1 MSNAGSPGSPK
12 IRLVLLWHM
21 HQPFYKDMVTGEYRL
36 PWVRLHALKDYYG
49 MVKLLDE
56 FPEVHQNFNLV
67 PSLVAQIQDYAS
79 GHAHDP
85 FLEVVS
91 KPSTELTA
99 ADRRFAL
106 RYLFQANPVNM
117 IGRYPRYCE
126 LWERYHST
134 CESPEGPE
142 SYFVARDYAD
152 LQVLSQLAWF
162 DEFFLTEPDIAAL
175 VQKGED
181 FTREDQL
188 LVIQRQREILE
199 KVLPAY
205 AEAAKRGSIEL
216 SATPYYH
223 PILPLL
229 CDTNAGAESTPGLP
243 LPTRHFKHPDDAATQ
258 IRRALDSHETL
269 FGVRPKGLWP
279 SEGSV
284 SEEALKLAGR
294 EGIQWMA
301 TDEGV
306 LGRTLDYN
314 FARHNNDH
322 LHADAAKRLYNIY
335 RYEKDDTRM
344 HMVFRDHRLS
354 DLIGFVYSGM
364 PARDAAKHLIQN
376 IKESARPVL
385 AEGKNAVVSIILD
398 GENAWEYYPQ
408 SGREFLRRF
417 YDALQRDEQIEPVTI
432 SEAIARHDEA
442 EFGQLKRLVPGSW
455 IDANFNVWIG
465 APEDN
470 LAWDLL
476 AEARDYYDRHASRVS
491 EEQRKIA
498 WEELLI
504 AEGSDWNWWYGPE
517 HHSANDRDFDELY
530 RKHLSNV
537 YHALEGIP
545 PAELNTP
552 IIQGVQR
559 PSYIPQTAYVS
570 ARVDGLVS
578 GYFEWMGAA
587 SYTSDQRT
595 SAMHGKQFLLDAVY
609 AGLDADSV
617 SGRLDFYHGVPEG
630 AYRLVVNLE
639 VWSSQGSQKA
649 APNSYRLTVDAQGR
663 QVHKWTLTNGEER
676 HRLATFSSE
685 NGNAETQGV
694 EVALNQIFEMRVP
707 FELIKAQEGS
717 RVRLRF
723 AIWREH
729 LPVDSLPL
737 EGWMDLHAVAEE
749 ELATNLY
756 SFSPQD

>member
-1 MSNAGSPGSPK
+1 MSETGPRKSSPT

-49 MVKLLDE
+49 MVKLLEE
-56 FPEVHQNFNLV
+56 FPHVHQNFNLV
-67 PSLVAQIQDYAS
+67 PSLVAQIQDYVS
-79 GHAHDP
+79 GLAHDP
-85 FLEVVS
+85 FFDLVA
-91 KPSTELTA
+91 KPAKDLT
-99 ADRRFAL
+99 DRERSFAL
-106 RYLFQANPVNM
+106 QYLFQANPVNM
-117 IGRYPRYCE
+117 IGRYPRYRE
-126 LWERYHST
+126 LWELYRST
-134 CESPEGPE
+134 SARPEGAE
-142 SYFVARDYAD
+142 GYFTTRDYAD

-162 DEFFLTEPDIAAL
+162 DEFFLTDPEVAAL

-181 FTREDQL
+181 FTEGDQGFIVGKERE
-188 LVIQRQREILE
+188 LVA

-205 AEAAKRGSIEL
+205 AKATQRGAVEL

-229 CDTNAGAESTPGLP
+229 CDTNVGAESSPGLP
-243 LPTRHFKHPDDAATQ
+243 LPTRRFKHPDDATLQ
-258 IRRALDSHETL
+258 IRRALDSHQAL
-269 FGVRPKGLWP
+269 FGIRPKGLWP

-284 SEEALKLAGR
+284 SDEALKLACG
-294 EGIQWMA
+294 EGVEWMA

-306 LGRTLDYN
+306 LGRSLDFN
-314 FARHNNDH
+314 FARHNSDH
-322 LHADAAKRLYNIY
+322 LSTDGAQRLYNIY

-344 HMVFRDHRLS
+344 HLVFRDHRLS

-364 PARDAAKHLIQN
+364 PATDAASHLIHN
-376 IKESARPVL
+376 IKNSAKPVL
-385 AEGKNAVVSIILD
+385 DTGRDAVVSIILD

-417 YDALQRDEQIEPVTI
+417 YDALERDEQIEPVTI
-432 SEAIARHDEA
+432 AEAIARHKDSD
-442 EFGQLKRLVPGSW
+442 FGQLKRLVPGSW

-470 LAWDLL
+470 YAWDLL
-476 AEARDYYDRHASRVS
+476 AEARDYYDRHAHRVT
-491 EEQRKIA
+491 EAQRQIA

-545 PAELNTP
+545 PEELNTP
-552 IIQGVQR
+552 IIHGVVR
-559 PSYIPQTAYVS
+559 PSYVPQTAYVR

-587 SYTSDQRT
+587 SFTSDQRT

-609 AGLDADSV
+609 AGLDANSV
-617 SGRLDFYHGVPEG
+617 SGRLDFHHGIPG
-630 AYRLVVNLE
+630 DAYRLVVNLE
-639 VWSSQGSQKA
+639 VSRFDRKA
-649 APNSYRLTVDAQGR
+649 GPQSFRLTVDAEGR
-663 QVHKWTLTNGEER
+663 EVRSWTLSNGGESVAIASFASTSGK
-676 HRLATFSSE
+676 LDS
-685 NGNAETQGV
+685 GI
-694 EVALNQIFEMRVP
+694 EVALQEIFEMRVP
-707 FELIKAQEGS
+707 FALIGAEQGS
-717 RVRLRF
+717 RIRLRF
-723 AIWREH
+723 SIWREH

-737 EGWMDLHAVAEE
+737 EGWIDLYAVAEE
-749 ELATNLY
+749 ELETNLY
-756 SFSPQD
+756 SYSPPE

>member
-1 MSNAGSPGSPK
+1 
-12 IRLVLLWHM
+12 
-21 HQPFYKDMVTGEYRL
+21 MVTDEYRL

-67 PSLVAQIQDYAS
+67 PSLVAQIQDYVS

-85 FLEVVS
+85 FFDLIA
-91 KPSTELTA
+91 KPANELTA

-106 RYLFQANPVNM
+106 QYLFQANPVNM
-117 IGRYPRYCE
+117 IGRYPRYRE
-126 LWERYHST
+126 LWEKYRST
-134 CESPEGPE
+134 SDRPEGPE

-162 DEFFLTEPDIAAL
+162 DEFFLADSDIAAL

-181 FTREDQL
+181 FTRDDQQ
-188 LVIQRQREILE
+188 LVTAREREILA

-205 AEAAKRGSIEL
+205 AEAVRRGGIEL
-216 SATPYYH
+216 SATPFYH

-229 CDTNAGAESTPGLP
+229 CDTNTGAESSPGLA
-243 LPTRHFKHPDDAATQ
+243 LPTRRFRHPDDASLQ
-258 IRRALDSHETL
+258 IQRALDSHQAL

-284 SEEALKLAGR
+284 SEEALKLACR
-294 EGIQWMA
+294 EGIEWMA

-306 LGRTLDYN
+306 LGRSLDFN
-314 FARHNNDH
+314 FARHNGDH
-322 LHADAAKRLYNIY
+322 LTVDGAERLYNIY
-335 RYEKDDTRM
+335 RYEKDETRM
-344 HMVFRDHRLS
+344 HLLFRDHRLS

-364 PARDAAKHLIQN
+364 PAQDAANHLIRN
-376 IKESARPVL
+376 IKESAQPL
-385 AEGKNAVVSIILD
+385 LDQGKNAVVSIILD

-417 YDALQRDEQIEPVTI
+417 YDALQRDELIEPVTI
-432 SEAIARHDEA
+432 SEAIARHNEA
-442 EFGQLKRLVPGSW
+442 DFGELHRLVPGSW

-470 LAWDLL
+470 RAWDLL
-476 AEARDYYDRHASRVS
+476 AEARDYYDHHANRVS
-491 EEQRKIA
+491 EAQRQIA

-545 PAELNTP
+545 PEELNTP
-552 IIQGVQR
+552 IMSGVPR
-559 PSYIPQTAYVS
+559 PSYIPQTAYVR

-617 SGRLDFYHGVPEG
+617 SGRLDFHHDIPED
-630 AYRLVVNLE
+630 AYRLVINLE
-639 VWSSQGSQKA
+639 VWREKGNLKA
-649 APNSYRLTVDAQGR
+649 APDSYRLTVDAQGR
-663 QVHKWTLTNGEER
+663 DLQRWALTNAEER
-676 HRLATFSSE
+676 DQLASFSADDR
-685 NGNAETQGV
+685 NASTNGV
-694 EVALNQIFEMRVP
+694 EVALEKILEMRVP
-707 FELIKAQEGS
+707 FDLIGAQPGS
-717 RVRLRF
+717 RIRLRF

-729 LPVDSLPL
+729 LPVDALPL
-737 EGWMDLHAVAEE
+737 EGWIDLHALTEE
-749 ELATNLY
+749 ELETNLY